1 MPANRRTNLPM
12 KIANFKD
19 SDMDA
24 LLQQSIG
31 IVSSV
36 SDSYAHAL
44 VDANII
50 SKVRI
55 TNNKKRLGSCRIV
68 QQGGHKSYQISISR
82 KTFELPG
89 LAVSTMIHEVIHT
102 LPGCMNHG
110 NKFKRAAD
118 LVNVRY
124 GEMLNVKVSTRCD
137 ILDFADDGL
146 TSEERAKLQKQWTKE
161 ARSKVNEHI
170 GETFK
175 LNGYTA
181 HLDGFN
187 PRARRFDCMLTDVS
201 GRRQLKAT
209 SGLVAETLGLIEPFE
224 KWLEKRMQ
232 ASQEK

>member
-1 MPANRRTNLPM
+1 M
-12 KIANFKD
+12 KISHFTDA
-19 SDMDA
+19 DMDK

-36 SDSYAHAL
+36 SDSYAHSL
-44 VDANII
+44 VDADII

-55 TNNKKRLGSCRIV
+55 TNNKKRLGSCRII

-89 LAVSTMIHEVIHT
+89 LAVSTMIHEVIHV

-110 NKFKRAAD
+110 NQFKRAAE
-118 LVNVRY
+118 LVNIRY
-124 GEMLNVKVSTRCD
+124 GKMLNVKVSTRCD

-146 TSEERAKLQKQWTKE
+146 TAEERTALQKRWERE
-161 ARSKVNEHI
+161 ARSSLVGHV
-170 GETFK
+170 GDTFN
-175 LNGYTA
+175 LNGFTA
-181 HLDGFN
+181 RFDGFN
-187 PRARRFDCMLTDVS
+187 PRARRFDCLVTDVS
-201 GRRQLKAT
+201 GHRQLKAT
-209 SGLVAETLGLIEPFE
+209 SGIIAETLGLVEPFE

>member
-1 MPANRRTNLPM
+1 MPSTRRANLPM

-19 SDMDA
+19 SDMDT

-44 VDANII
+44 VDADII

-68 QQGGHKSYQISISR
+68 QHGGRKSYQISISR

-89 LAVSTMIHEVIHT
+89 LAVSTMIHEVIHV

-110 NKFKRAAD
+110 NQFKRAAD
-118 LVNVRY
+118 LVNIRY
-124 GEMLNVKVSTRCD
+124 GKMLNVKVSTRCD

-146 TSEERAKLQKQWTKE
+146 TAEERTAMQKRWERE
-161 ARSKVNEHI
+161 ARSSLVGHV
-170 GETFK
+170 GDTFK
-175 LNGYTA
+175 LNGFTA
-181 HLDGFN
+181 RFDGFN
-187 PRARRFDCMLTDVS
+187 PRARRFDCLVTDII
-201 GRRQLKAT
+201 GHRQLKAT
-209 SGLVAETLGLIEPFE
+209 SGIIAETLGLIEPFE
-224 KWLEKRMQ
+224 KWLEKHRT
-232 ASQEK
+232 A

>member
-1 MPANRRTNLPM
+1 M
-12 KIANFKD
+12 KISHFTDA
-19 SDMDA
+19 DMDT

-44 VDANII
+44 VDADII

-68 QQGGHKSYQISISR
+68 QHGGRKSYQISISR

-89 LAVSTMIHEVIHT
+89 LAVSTMIHEVIHV

-110 NKFKRAAD
+110 NQFKRAAD
-118 LVNVRY
+118 LVNIRY
-124 GEMLNVKVSTRCD
+124 GKMLNVKVSTRCD

-146 TSEERAKLQKQWTKE
+146 TSEERTKLQKQWSKE
-161 ARSKVNEHI
+161 ARSKVKGHI

-181 HLDGFN
+181 RLDGFN

-201 GRRQLKAT
+201 GHRQLKAT
-209 SGLVAETLGLIEPFE
+209 SGIVAETLGLIDPFE